1 VSPALILDCDGVL
14 AETELNGHLP
24 AFNRTFADLGLPLR
38 WSQSEYG
45 RLLSVAG
52 GKERMLHALTPQ
64 AIADAGLP
72 SDPERLALEAASWHA
87 YKTEIFARMLAGG
100 AIEPRSG
107 VRRLVAE
114 ARAAGWAVA
123 VASTSA
129 EASVRAV
136 IGIALGSHLGAEVE
150 VLAGDLVAHKKPAPD
165 IYLAALGR
173 LGVSAAAAVAIED
186 SRNGLLAARR
196 AGIACVITR
205 SAFTQQEPMDEA
217 AIVVSELGDPGVA
230 APRVELN
237 RTRAVI
243 DGPLSLA
250 VLEACL
256 GDDQGDAD
264 ISG

>member
-1 VSPALILDCDGVL
+1 MSPALILDCDGVL

-38 WSQSEYG
+38 WSQTEYG
-45 RLLSVAG
+45 QLLSVAG
-52 GKERMLHALTPQ
+52 GKERMLHALTPE

-72 SDPERLALEAASWHA
+72 SDPERLAAKAAGWHA
-87 YKTEIFARMLAGG
+87 YKSEIFQGMLAGS

-114 ARAAGWAVA
+114 ARGAGWAVA

-136 IGIALGSHLGAEVE
+136 MRMTLGSELSRDVA
-150 VLAGDLVAHKKPAPD
+150 VLAGDVVAHKKPAPD
-165 IYLAALGR
+165 IYLEALAR
-173 LGVSAAAAVAIED
+173 LGVPAAGAVAIED
-186 SRNGLLAARR
+186 SRNGLLAAVR

-217 AIVVSELGDPGVA
+217 TIVLSELGDPGLP
-230 APRVELN
+230 APRVDLN
-237 RTRAVI
+237 RTRAAI
-243 DGPLSLA
+243 DGPLTLP
-250 VLEACL
+250 VLEAFL
-256 GDDQGDAD
+256 RKDQGKNS
-264 ISG
+264 IP